1 MPHSAAYPDK
11 DESLTRPLEDLS
23 FKEFFAAA
31 DAMLL
36 VDMHGRI
43 LQASN
48 AACAVLEYAPEDII
62 GLKVEALVPERYR
75 EQHHKH
81 REGYVADPM
90 KRAMG
95 NGRNLVALTREG
107 REIQLDIGLSPL
119 LIKKRHYI
127 LITFHDSDQRLKA
140 EEALRTSEERLRLA
154 KRVAGLGVF
163 DYDLIRNTMKYDECV
178 RQLWGIRPDQPM
190 TYEMLI
196 AGIHPEDRHIRRDAI
211 HRASDPEGS
220 GEYKIEYRVVNAI
233 DGRQRWVAA
242 IGKVF
247 FQDKRPQRMV
257 GVVQEITE
265 RKLLEQKLRD
275 QRNEM
280 GALIK
285 TQVALQTASAI
296 AHELNQP
303 LTALSAYS
311 EVGLHIIEHPPVDS
325 DQLRRALLG
334 AVAQAQ
340 RAGDSLHELL
350 EFLQHGEF
358 AREAVDL
365 NALIEDALDI
375 VHHDGYREFQAIL
388 ELEPGLPPVMA
399 NPMQIQKVLVNLLC
413 NSVEAMRSANIPE
426 AAIRIR
432 LSTNTETSQAQIT
445 VQDNGPGLTGEVAQ
459 RLFEPF
465 FTTKAKG
472 IGMGLV
478 ISRALVESNGGQMW
492 LETDHQ
498 TGATFHFTLPFAA

>member
-1 MPHSAAYPDK
+1 M
-11 DESLTRPLEDLS
+11 TRPLEDLS

-36 VDMHGRI
+36 VDGQGLI

-48 AACAVLEYAPEDII
+48 AACALLGYAQEEIA
-62 GLKVEALVPERYR
+62 GLKVEALIPERNR
-75 EQHHKH
+75 EQHRKH
-81 REGYVADPM
+81 RHAYSADPD
-90 KRAMG
+90 KRVMG
-95 NGRNLVALTREG
+95 NGRNLAALKRDG
-107 REIQLDIGLSPL
+107 SEIQLDIGLSPL
-119 LIKKRHYI
+119 EIKGQPYVLIS
-127 LITFHDSDQRLKA
+127 FHDSDQRLKA

-178 RQLWGIRPDQPM
+178 RQLWGIPPDQPM

-196 AGIHPEDRHIRRDAI
+196 AGIHPEDRHIRRHAI
-211 HRASDPEGS
+211 LRASDPEGS
-220 GEYKIEYRVVNAI
+220 GEYKIEYRVINAI
-233 DGRQRWVAA
+233 DRQERWVAA

-247 FQDKRPQRMV
+247 FQDKRPQRLV

-265 RKLLEQKLRD
+265 RKQLEQKLRE

-280 GALIK
+280 SALIK
-285 TQVALQTASAI
+285 SQVALQTASAI

-311 EVGLHIIEHPPVDS
+311 EVGLHIIEHPPADLE
-325 DQLRRALLG
+325 QLRRALLG
-334 AVAQAQ
+334 AVTQAQ

-358 AREAVDL
+358 SRESTDL
-365 NALIEDALDI
+365 NALIKDALDI
-375 VHHDGYREFQAIL
+375 VHHDGYHEFQVTM
-388 ELEPGLPPVMA
+388 ELEPGLPPVLA

-413 NSVEAMRSANIPE
+413 NSVEAMRSANVPE
-426 AAIRIR
+426 AAICIKV
-432 LSTNTETSQAQIT
+432 STNTETRLAQVT
-445 VQDNGPGLTGEVAQ
+445 VQDNGPGLTREVAQ
-459 RLFEPF
+459 RIFEPF

-492 LETDHQ
+492 LEPGSQ
-498 TGATFHFTLPFAA
+498 AGAVFHFTLPFAS